1 MWSLEDEGEK
11 MKKILAIFVLV
22 ALVIPSVMAMT
33 ADDGKNVGSIM
44 LNNPPAKPTISG
56 PTSGETG
63 KSYTYTAVTTDPDGD
78 KVFYC
83 FDWGDGDEICTDLY
97 NSGQEVTVSHTW
109 NSDGDY
115 TITVKATDENGA
127 ESEPA
132 TLKVTM
138 PLSYD
143 KATLSGYT
151 GTLRVYIVEPTSRWN
166 DHDGDPYH
174 FGFLDYAFV
183 GNLSIPYG
191 ETQVEN
197 ITWNPSDA
205 GYNDVNENNIMAIA
219 AVFNPKVH
227 QGHADP
233 PFGNPFDAYYVDAA
247 AAAMPGETGYNVK
260 NENFTHTM
268 FCEVGTATWCRYCP
282 AMANAL
288 TSVYNSGDYP
298 FYFVSLVA
306 DKNSIVEK
314 RLEDYNLAGYPTA
327 FFDGGRRVVIGGYP
341 TESPYRGAL
350 NYCSI
355 QDVHDLNL
363 TIKSTWVSNEL
374 HITVSVTN
382 NEEEDFTPPQL
393 SVEKPQKGYIY
404 FGDREI
410 AKSPFGNTAIIIGK
424 VTIQADASDESGIEK
439 VEFMV
444 CGELL
449 HTATEEPYEYTYD
462 GTFGGHTLQ
471 VIAYDR
477 AGNTAENVIN
487 MYVINL

>member
-1 MWSLEDEGEK
+1 
-11 MKKILAIFVLV
+11 MKKIIAIFVLV

-33 ADDGKNVGSIM
+33 ANDGKNVGSIM

-183 GNLSIPYG
+183 GNLSTPYG

-233 PFGNPFDAYYVDAA
+233 PFGNPFDAYHVDAA
-247 AAAMPGETGYNVK
+247 AAAMPGAKCPMAAMVDADELLAFKREKGMDVVSYVNTSAEVK
-260 NENFTHTM
+260 AVSDICCTS
-268 FCEVGTATWCRYCP
+268 
-282 AMANAL
+282 ANAVKVVK
-288 TSVYNSGDYP
+288 SMKNGVI
-298 FYFVSLVA
+298 FVPDSNLGRYVKRFVTDKEILLWPGFCPTHESISREDILKLREMHPGAEIMVHPECSPEVIDIA
-306 DKNSIVEK
+306 DKVASTEGMVRYAKESNAREFIV
-314 RLEDYNLAGYPTA
+314 
-327 FFDGGRRVVIGGYP
+327 
-341 TESPYRGAL
+341 
-350 NYCSI
+350 
-355 QDVHDLNL
+355 
-363 TIKSTWVSNEL
+363 
-374 HITVSVTN
+374 
-382 NEEEDFTPPQL
+382 
-393 SVEKPQKGYIY
+393 
-404 FGDREI
+404 
-410 AKSPFGNTAIIIGK
+410 
-424 VTIQADASDESGIEK
+424 
-439 VEFMV
+439 
-444 CGELL
+444 
-449 HTATEEPYEYTYD
+449 ATEKDLCYRLKKEMPEKEFYYVEHAICPTMKKITLDKVIESLEKMGPELIIDKETLIKAREPLEKMMEM
-462 GTFGGHTLQ
+462 G
-471 VIAYDR
+471 R
-477 AGNTAENVIN
+477 
-487 MYVINL
+487 